1 MLRYLQK
8 DRILTMQR
16 FLDASRFFS
25 FLGLAGMPM
34 RRIEEF
40 DKFVTDS
47 DHFRP
52 SAGQVLREIWD
63 LDKVNFWKD
72 QAKNGKL

>member
-1 MLRYLQK
+1 
-8 DRILTMQR
+8 
-16 FLDASRFFS
+16 
-25 FLGLAGMPM
+25 M
-34 RRIEEF
+34 RRIKEF
-40 DKFVTDS
+40 DKFVADS